1 MRMNDH
7 AQTLINRVTF
17 WQDMYISVMLRRW
30 GRDDEAEEREKQYLE
45 DVIDCIKKA
54 KGEYSCHKTR

>member
-54 KGEYSCHKTR
+54 KGE